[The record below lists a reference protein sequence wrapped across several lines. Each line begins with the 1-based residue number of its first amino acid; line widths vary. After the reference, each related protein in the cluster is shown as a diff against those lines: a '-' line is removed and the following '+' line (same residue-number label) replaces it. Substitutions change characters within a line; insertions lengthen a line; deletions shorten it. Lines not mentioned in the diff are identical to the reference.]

1 MFVTL
6 DLIGAKLNKSNDFKV
21 IFHKLRKMKK
31 QNQKLLENRSEN
43 LSHRMI
49 SLGVPVLKKWKDKDG
64 DKSYPESREKVYQN

>member
-1 MFVTL
+1 
-6 DLIGAKLNKSNDFKV
+6 
-21 IFHKLRKMKK
+21 MKK